1 MNKKILGLE
10 TRTRLD
16 SRDVSADI
24 IRIIAVFSVVSV
36 HFFLNN
42 GFYSETVKGSD
53 MLIMCFMRTLFG
65 VCVPLFLMLTGYL
78 MNKKTLSLKY
88 YAGIKT
94 TLITYLL
101 ASFACV
107 IFRATFFNVKFTL
120 KSIVLDLLDYTAAP
134 YSWYV
139 EMYIGLFILIPF
151 LNLIYNNL
159 KDKKQK
165 QALVITM
172 FCLTALPTMFN
183 IFSFNDAAWWANPA
197 SSKEYD
203 ALLPDFWLST
213 YPIAFYFTGCYIK
226 EFGSKLKT
234 KTLLGLLVLSV
245 LIFGAFNFYRSHGT
259 TYITGLYG
267 YWYGVQPY
275 VLTVLLFTL
284 LTRIKGNK
292 LPYLGKYA
300 LWKIAN
306 LSLCTYLVSYIF
318 DQIFYPI
325 LKAKVPVMTDRWPY
339 YFIIVPVV
347 FLCSTALSAVI
358 MLVKFA
364 AENVIKDLKRLFI
377 FIKSKINI
385 SNQSLLFIILL
396 VASVI
401 FAFWKCKFGFG
412 GNDEAFYLTTAHR
425 ITLGDIFINDEWHL
439 SQLSGFLLLP
449 LVALFKLITGST
461 EGIILTFRVL
471 YIIAHAGVTILI
483 YRKLKQYGYITVVA
497 SILYF
502 IFTPYDIMALSYN
515 TMAIELLVVTGI
527 LLATSDSNKKLPFII
542 SGLAFAGAVL
552 CSPYLAIVYILFAV
566 CVLLNF
572 ILKKVKFTTTIFSED
587 TFSIKTFKWFS
598 LGVGILAFVFI
609 IFVFTR
615 LSISDIVANLPGM
628 FTDPEHP
635 PIPFARKFTS
645 YFRHIYQCHPYFK
658 IAVVSFGI
666 MLLAMIFDKNR
677 QNHRSFYLIT
687 SCLITL
693 FSYFLFVPMLTSKY
707 YNAIMFPMIFVGITS
722 YILCKKKP
730 RKLMISLFIL
740 GLLYGFCVS
749 YGSNQYF
756 YVVSMASVITNIASF
771 IFTGTLLKE
780 LYKKHDNVA
789 FGKTLKY
796 LSVAAI
802 SVIVIMLGFL
812 QIKVKYTHCFWESTV
827 TTELKSQIKNG
838 PAKGIYTT
846 VSNSSTYEKIYADL
860 KYYETQNPDNILI
873 LSKRTWCYLNMND
886 FPYGTLSAWLPESV
900 PSLQRL
906 ITYYEVN
913 PDKVPKYIYIPKDSD
928 WDAITIVNEAI
939 SRGYYLDENEVS
951 YKLTR

>member
-1 MNKKILGLE
+1 MNNKKPIVKVDNS
-10 TRTRLD
+10 LD

-24 IRIIAVFSVVSV
+24 IRIIAVFTVVSV

-42 GFYSETVKGSD
+42 DFYRETVQGSD

-65 VCVPLFLMLTGYL
+65 VCVPLFLLLTGYL

-101 ASFACV
+101 ASFACI
-107 IFRATFFNVKFTL
+107 IFRASFYNVKFTL
-120 KSIVLDLLDYTAAP
+120 KSIVLELLDYTAAP

-165 QALVITM
+165 QSLVITM

-183 IFSFNDAAWWANPA
+183 IFSFNDASWWANPA

-213 YPIAFYFTGCYIK
+213 YPITFYFTGCYIK

-234 KTLLGLLVLSV
+234 KTLFGLLVLSV
-245 LIFGAFNFYRSHGT
+245 LIFGAFNFYRSYGI

-267 YWYGVQPY
+267 YWYGIQPY
-275 VLTVLLFTL
+275 VLAVLLFIL
-284 LTRIKGNK
+284 LTRIKGTK
-292 LPYLGKYA
+292 IPRFGKVT

-318 DQIFYPI
+318 DQIFYPM
-325 LKAKVPVMTDRWPY
+325 LNAKVPVMTDRWPY

-364 AENVIKDLKRLFI
+364 IENVIKDLKELFI
-377 FIKSKINI
+377 FIKSKIDI
-385 SNQSLLFIILL
+385 SNQSILFIILL
-396 VASVI
+396 VASII
-401 FAFWKCKFGFG
+401 FALWKCKYGFG

-425 ITLGDIFINDEWHL
+425 MTLGDIFINDEWHL

-449 LVALFKLITGST
+449 LVALFRIITGST

-471 YIIAHAGVTILI
+471 YIIAHAGVSILI
-483 YRKLKQYGYITVVA
+483 YKKLKQYGYVIVIA

-527 LLATSDSNKKLPFII
+527 LLATSNSNKKIPFIL

-552 CSPYLAIVYILFAV
+552 CSPYLAIVYILFIL
-566 CVLLNF
+566 CVILNIVF
-572 ILKKVKFTTTIFSED
+572 KKVKFTSTIFSED
-587 TFSIKTFKWFS
+587 IFSPKTFKWFS
-598 LGVGILAFVFI
+598 LGVGILAFIFI
-609 IFVFTR
+609 AFVFTR
-615 LSISDIVANLPGM
+615 LSISDITANLPGM

-635 PIPFARKFTS
+635 HIPFATKFTS
-645 YFRHIYQCHPYFK
+645 YFRHIYECHPYFK
-658 IAVVSFGI
+658 IAVASFGV
-666 MLLAMIFDKNR
+666 MLLAMIFDKNIK
-677 QNHRSFYLIT
+677 NHRSFYFIT

-693 FSYFLFVPMLTSKY
+693 FSYFLFVPMLTSVY

-730 RKLMISLFIL
+730 RKLFISLFIL

-756 YVVSMASVITNIASF
+756 YVISMAAVITNIASF
-771 IFTGTLLKE
+771 IFAGVLLKE
-780 LYKKHDNVA
+780 INEEHDKVA

-796 LSVAAI
+796 LSIAAI
-802 SVIVIMLGFL
+802 SVVVIMLGFL
-812 QIKVKYTHCFWESTV
+812 QLKVKYTHCFWESTI

-860 KYYETQNPDNILI
+860 KYYDTQTPNDILI
-873 LSKRTWCYLNMND
+873 LSRRTWCYLNMND
-886 FPYGTLSAWLPESV
+886 FPYGTLSAWLPETEA
-900 PSLQRL
+900 SLNRL
-906 ITYYEVN
+906 NTYYDVN

-939 SRGYYLDENEVS
+939 SHGYYLDENEVS